1 MNNLANTITDYY
13 CKKNIIAEDKKEIYC
28 YGFQLIIA
36 DIINYTIILA
46 LGIIVDKILDSLAF
60 LITLCGIRQFCGG
73 FHAKTFTV
81 CRLSFI
87 ATYIIVLSIAFILSS
102 ISIVF
107 IALINTVCF
116 IFISYF
122 APIEHPNKPM
132 TVLQRKRN
140 KLKSIIT
147 SSVASV
153 ASIFFVAMDITI
165 GVTISITLCAVVA
178 LMIVSLIMKKGGGSN
193 V

>member
-1 MNNLANTITDYY
+1 MNNLANVITDYY

-36 DIINYTIILA
+36 DIINYTIIIA
-46 LGIIVDKILDSLAF
+46 LGIILDRTLDSIAF

-87 ATYIIVLSIAFILSS
+87 TTYISVLFIAFILSS
-102 ISIVF
+102 ISIEF
-107 IALINTVCF
+107 IALINIVCF
-116 IFISYF
+116 LSISYF

-132 TVLQRKRN
+132 TALQKKRN

-153 ASIFFVAMDITI
+153 VSIIFVVMDITI
-165 GVTISITLCAVVA
+165 GVTISITLCAVVG

>member
-1 MNNLANTITDYY
+1 MNNLANVITDHY

-36 DIINYTIILA
+36 DIINYTIIIA
-46 LGIIVDKILDSLAF
+46 LGIILDRTLDSIAY

-87 ATYIIVLSIAFILSS
+87 TTYISVLFIASILSS
-102 ISIVF
+102 ISIEF

-122 APIEHPNKPM
+122 APIEHSNKPI
-132 TVLQRKRN
+132 TAIQKKRN

-147 SSVASV
+147 SLGASV
-153 ASIFFVAMDITI
+153 VSIIFVSMDITI
-165 GVTISITLCAVVA
+165 GVTISITLCAVVG